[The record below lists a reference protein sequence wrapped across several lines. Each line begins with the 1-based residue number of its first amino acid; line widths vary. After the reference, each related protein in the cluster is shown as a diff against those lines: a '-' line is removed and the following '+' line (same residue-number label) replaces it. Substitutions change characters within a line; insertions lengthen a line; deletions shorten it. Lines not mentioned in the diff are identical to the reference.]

1 VALCLCDLVAI
12 KWFSLDKS
20 FYLKYLYYDM
30 RIGFGYDIHRLSE
43 NRKLIIGGVE
53 IKHHLGL
60 LGHSDADVLI
70 HSVMD
75 SILGAFA
82 LNDIGTYFPDT
93 EETYK
98 DASSLFLLKQVMNLI
113 PGKVINI
120 DATIVA
126 EEPKM
131 APYISSMRK
140 NIAENV
146 GIDISRVSVK
156 ATTNEGLDSAG
167 RKEAIA
173 CYCVSLCE
181 EVKK

>member
-1 VALCLCDLVAI
+1 
-12 KWFSLDKS
+12 
-20 FYLKYLYYDM
+20 M
-30 RIGFGYDIHRLSE
+30 RIGFGYDIHRLAE

-53 IKHHLGL
+53 IKHSLGL

-70 HSVMD
+70 HSIID

-93 EETYK
+93 DDTYK
-98 DASSLFLLKQVMNLI
+98 NISSLLLLKNTMEII

-120 DATIVA
+120 DTTIVA

-140 NIAENV
+140 NIAEII
-146 GIDISRVSVK
+146 GIEISDVSVK
-156 ATTNEGLDSAG
+156 TTTNEGLGSVG